1 MEGQADSTPDA
12 PTQPPEQAAESK
24 PAPKASRGRRISVR
38 IILVIAAILTVV
50 SIFAVW
56 ANRQVLNADHWSDTS
71 TALLQDEAI
80 RTQISDY
87 LVDQVYA
94 NVNVSAQLSSA
105 LPPRLQPLAG
115 PIAGG
120 LQNLAQKAAFELLGR
135 PRVQSAWRAANK
147 LTAQQFINIVEGK
160 SRLVQLNG
168 NAVFIDLRPIL
179 GDLSSQL
186 GLPASI
192 TDKIPPDAGR
202 LKVMTSDQISTVQ
215 NGVDLLKGIA
225 IIAPIV
231 ALLLFALAVY
241 LYTGRRRHTLWIIGI
256 DLVIAGLLVIIVR
269 NFAGHQIVSSLVKN
283 DSVKPAAQATWSIG
297 TRLLSD
303 VAQSVVL
310 VGLAVML
317 AAALAGPRRPAVW
330 LRRKMAPWL
339 RERRLA
345 SYGFALAIL
354 LLLVWWAP
362 IPALRMPIP
371 VLITIVL
378 IWLGIEALRRQ
389 TIEEFPDAQFGDTFA
404 GMRAQADRV
413 GGWFQERRRGHQSG
427 SEPPPTQPI
436 APAPAGPSG
445 EADKLAR
452 LERLAALRDSG
463 ALTDD
468 EFAAEKRT
476 LLGGA

>member
-12 PTQPPEQAAESK
+12 PTQPPEPAAEPK
-24 PAPKASRGRRISVR
+24 PVPKASRGRRISVR

-56 ANRQVLNADHWSDTS
+56 ANRQILNANHWSDTS
-71 TALLQDEAI
+71 TALLQNDAV

-94 NVNVSAQLSSA
+94 NVNVSGQLSNA

-120 LQNLAQKAAFELLGR
+120 LQNLAQKAAFQLLGR

-160 SRLVQLNG
+160 SKLVELNG
-168 NAVFIDLRPIL
+168 NAVYVDLRPIL

-202 LKVMTSDQISTVQ
+202 LKVMTSNQISTVQ
-215 NGVDLLKGIA
+215 NGVDLLRGIA
-225 IIAPIV
+225 IVAPIV
-231 ALLLFALAVY
+231 VLLLFALAVY

-269 NFAGHQIVSSLVKN
+269 NFAGHQIVNSLVKN

-310 VGLAVML
+310 IGLAVML
-317 AAALAGPRRPAVW
+317 AAALAGPRRPARW
-330 LRRKMAPWL
+330 FRRKIAPWL

-345 SYGFALAIL
+345 SYGVALVIL

-389 TIEEFPDAQFGDTFA
+389 TMEEFPDAQFGDTFA
-404 GMRAQADRV
+404 GMRSQTDRV
-413 GGWFQERRRGHQSG
+413 GAWFQERRHPRQPG
-427 SEPPPTQPI
+427 SDSPPTQPMA
-436 APAPAGPSG
+436 APPGPSG

-463 ALTDD
+463 ALTDA
-468 EFAAEKRT
+468 EFADQKRT
-476 LLGGA
+476 LLGA